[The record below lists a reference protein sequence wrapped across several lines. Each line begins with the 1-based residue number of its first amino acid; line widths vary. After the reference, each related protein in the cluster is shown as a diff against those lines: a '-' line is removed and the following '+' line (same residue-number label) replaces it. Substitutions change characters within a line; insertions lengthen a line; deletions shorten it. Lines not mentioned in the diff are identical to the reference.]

1 MLFWR
6 GSRDRRLLTL
16 RKGSPVSGKVN
27 WLVCKVGCIECGMI
41 EDPAMRIIGVYSD
54 EQQAVA
60 TARGAAHT
68 IAQRW
73 GMTNTDEP
81 YPVNATEMLGSRMG
95 AGWMWTPADHEQVY
109 AVQVPSETER

>member
-1 MLFWR
+1 MLFRR
-6 GSRDRRLLTL
+6 GSRDRRLLKL
-16 RKGSPVSGKVN
+16 RKESPVNGKVN

-41 EDPAMRIIGVYSD
+41 EDPVLRIIGVYSD

-60 TARGAAHT
+60 SARGAAQM

-95 AGWMWTPADHEQVY
+95 AGWMWTPADHEQVF
-109 AVQVPSETER
+109 AVQVPSDAEQ